1 MKRRWHFL
9 WAGLLSLCI
18 MLQMGAFESM
28 AASREAYTYTVTF
41 YPGNHGSF
49 AGTEHVTV
57 DNSQTGSAYQV
68 TGSGASITVS
78 GLKFHDVVSFDAA
91 MMGAVALGENSK
103 YYVKGIRQSG
113 RDNDTVGLSAFQVKG
128 DQDYVVAYGIRGEL
142 TSYVVNYQDA
152 SGRTLAPSRT
162 YYGNV
167 GDKPVVAFVY
177 IEGYEP
183 QAYNLTK
190 TLVSNTV
197 ENVFTFVY
205 SRTANRGGGSGGTGG
220 GTTGTT
226 DTGTGIG
233 GAGEGG
239 AGTAGNTTTT
249 GTGAV
254 GATGAGDGLQT
265 GGGAAGAAAA
275 QPGGTEAQGDPDAG
289 VQTVPDEEVP
299 QDGPQEL
306 QELDDEDV
314 PLFGGE
320 ESKEQTGV
328 RMMSLSIILAVA
340 AATALLFLAVWMKKR
355 RKEETKKTDIK
366 P

>member
-1 MKRRWHFL
+1 MKRRRHFL
-9 WAGLLSLCI
+9 WAGLLSLCM
-18 MLQMGAFESM
+18 MLQMAAFESM
-28 AASREAYTYTVTF
+28 AAGREAYTYTVTF

-57 DNSQTGSAYQV
+57 DNSKTGSAYQV
-68 TGSGASITVS
+68 TGGGASITVS
-78 GLKFHDVVSFDAA
+78 GLRFHDVVSFDAA
-91 MMGAVALGENSK
+91 MAGAVALGENSK

-113 RDNDTVGLSAFQVKG
+113 RDNDTVGLSAFQVKS

-190 TLVSNTV
+190 TLVSNTA

-205 SRTANRGGGSGGTGG
+205 SRTANRGGGTGG
-220 GTTGTT
+220 GGTGTT
-226 DTGTGIG
+226 DTGTNAG
-233 GAGEGG
+233 GAAGEGG
-239 AGTAGNTTTT
+239 TGTAGGTAAT
-249 GTGAV
+249 GTGTA
-254 GATGAGDGLQT
+254 GTTGAGDGQQA

-275 QPGGTEAQGDPDAG
+275 QTGGAEAQGGPDAD

-320 ESKEQTGV
+320 ESGEQTGV

-340 AATALLFLAVWMKKR
+340 AAAALLFLAVWMKKR
-355 RKEETKKTDIK
+355 RKEETKRTDTK
-366 P
+366 